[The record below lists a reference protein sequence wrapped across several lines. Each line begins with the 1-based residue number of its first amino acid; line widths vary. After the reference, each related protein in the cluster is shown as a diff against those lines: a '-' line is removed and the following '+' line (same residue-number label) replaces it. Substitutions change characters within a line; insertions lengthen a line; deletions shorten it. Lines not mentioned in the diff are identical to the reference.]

1 MPWDI
6 HKTTINVSASNPVEV
21 QRFRVQAAQNP
32 IIQFT
37 GAAFIASVGLEIVAE
52 YSMDGAQWESLET
65 ITLAAG
71 AVSGAVQNVTDLSS
85 DDTLTRSPYFRWTIR
100 SVNNVVFGGS
110 DIVSGTL
117 TTSWWVDD
125 INNDGVGAF

>member
-37 GAAFIASVGLEIVAE
+37 GTAIIVSVGLEIVAE